1 MLHYSAQAAIVL
13 WGAILVPSRQIGHD
27 LDTVVLVSTLGVPT
41 PDLQLTNTW
50 DDVVQLH
57 HLQAAL
63 VVAGSIA
70 DLLVTLIPQVR
81 PFGEKGNPTQDRT
94 RGVER
99 EYSRCSQAQ
108 TGP

>member
-1 MLHYSAQAAIVL
+1 MRVKYLEY
-13 WGAILVPSRQIGHD
+13 ILVPSWQIGHD
-27 LDTVVLVSTLGVPT
+27 LDVVVLVSALGVPT
-41 PDLQLTNTW
+41 PDLQLTDAR

-63 VVAGSIA
+63 VVAGRIA

-81 PFGEKGNPTQDRT
+81 PFGEKGNPAQDRT

-99 EYSRCSQAQ
+99 GYSRRDQDQ
-108 TGP
+108 PG